1 MLLSKRLRTFV
12 NLVVQRYLSIAHRDT
27 PSERDAALR
36 ESSCRLS
43 ARCLYIPIKP
53 SHLSA
58 IIRHHH
64 IRLAICDLIGPP
76 KRFDE
81 LSSRSRCIFRSR
93 AKPRALCIIEARYI
107 DRLAVNNMPVGFDT
121 HSKAWAIVGR
131 MQMVCR
137 TRSVG
142 FSMKPHSCKQFNEVS
157 NQNRGSISRVS
168 RSLGQRCPPA
178 HTSSGRTRTVA

>member
-1 MLLSKRLRTFV
+1 MLV
-12 NLVVQRYLSIAHRDT
+12 IAM
-27 PSERDAALR
+27 
-36 ESSCRLS
+36 
-43 ARCLYIPIKP
+43 KQ

-58 IIRHHH
+58 IIKHHH

-93 AKPRALCIIEARYI
+93 ARPRALCIIEARYI
-107 DRLAVNNMPVGFDT
+107 DRLSVSNVPLDLET

-168 RSLGQRCPPA
+168 TVLDQHFPQAQRAPDLPILYPKDIASSSLMK
-178 HTSSGRTRTVA
+178 